1 MNERLKKIVF
11 RKLYE
16 DLSHVEIIQYG
27 NSIWFID
34 RQKKY
39 WYFEYSRIGL
49 LWWRFEFFSSF
60 FDIFGIERKEYE
72 LIMSEWME
80 EVLNKGINATY
91 PQKHTRFIL
100 SKVEDM
106 LKDKPNR
113 AEPNLIIEP
122 KLWFENQTRMEDL
135 LKHKIGLTMEYGN
148 ANEDK
153 VERVLNHKVIS
164 ILPTQMPLEVEVQ
177 EALYQKGVGE

>member
-49 LWWRFEFFSSF
+49 LWWRFEFFNTF

-80 EVLNKGINATY
+80 EVLNKGVSETEPQRYHLLSHIETVLDNA
-91 PQKHTRFIL
+91 
-100 SKVEDM
+100 S
-106 LKDKPNR
+106 R
-113 AEPNLIIEP
+113 AEPNLIIKP
-122 KLWFENQTRMEDL
+122 KIWFENQTRMEDL

-164 ILPTQMPLEVEVQ
+164 ILPTQMPLEAEVQ
-177 EALYQKGVGE
+177 EALYKKGVGE